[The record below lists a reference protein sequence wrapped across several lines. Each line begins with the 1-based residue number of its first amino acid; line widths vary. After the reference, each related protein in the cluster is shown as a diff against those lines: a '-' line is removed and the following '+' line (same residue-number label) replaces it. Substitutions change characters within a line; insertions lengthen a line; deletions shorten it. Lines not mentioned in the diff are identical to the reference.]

1 MTMAIMSGVKI
12 FSFYLLNFPSLS
24 EEKEANV
31 NLVKIVL
38 LILTVANKT

>member
-1 MTMAIMSGVKI
+1 MAIMSGVKI
-12 FSFYLLNFPSLS
+12 FSFYLLSFPSLS